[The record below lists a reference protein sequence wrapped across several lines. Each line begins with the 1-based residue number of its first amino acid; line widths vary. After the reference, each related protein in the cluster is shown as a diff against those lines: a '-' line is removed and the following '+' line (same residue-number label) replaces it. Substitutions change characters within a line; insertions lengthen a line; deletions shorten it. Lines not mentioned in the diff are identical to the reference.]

1 MARTTGPAMS
11 LSASG
16 SLGGALVFSNW
27 KGRPYVRT
35 LVTPS
40 NPRSALQVGIRAMM
54 QFLSQHWDSLT
65 VGNKATWSDPAENKN
80 VSTFNAFIGYNM
92 ARWRDGFGPTDE
104 WPAARIISPIN
115 IVTLAPTVQERSVT
129 LDVAWSSNADTI
141 GCVIYRS
148 STGSFTPGWNNARHI
163 IPNYHP
169 TDIAW
174 VDSPLQPGTYYY
186 DAASITAD
194 GVVGTEVGEELA
206 TVV

>member
-40 NPRSALQVGIRAMM
+40 NPRSLLQVGVRAMM
-54 QFLSQHWDSLT
+54 QFLSQHWDGLSAP
-65 VGNKATWSDPAENKN
+65 NKATWTDPADAKN

-92 ARWRDGFGPTDE
+92 ARWRDGFSPTDE

-115 IVTLAPTVQERSVT
+115 LVTLTATVQERSVT
-129 LDVAWSSNADTI
+129 LDVNWASNADTI
-141 GCVIYRS
+141 GCLIFRS
-148 STGSFTPGWNNARHI
+148 PTATFSPGWNNTRHV

-174 VDSPLQPGTYYY
+174 VDSPVEPGTYYY

-194 GVVGTEVGEELA
+194 GLIGTEVGEEQA
-206 TVV
+206 IVS

>member
-148 STGSFTPGWNNARHI
+148 STASFTPGWNNARHI

-174 VDSPLQPGTYYY
+174 VDSPLQPGAYYY

-194 GVVGTEVGEELA
+194 GVVGAEVGEELA